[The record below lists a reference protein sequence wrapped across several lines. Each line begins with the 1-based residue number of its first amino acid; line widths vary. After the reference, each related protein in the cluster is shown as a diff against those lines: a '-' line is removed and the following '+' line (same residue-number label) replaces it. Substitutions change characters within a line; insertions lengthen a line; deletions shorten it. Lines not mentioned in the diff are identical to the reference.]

1 MSRIRRDRVIA
12 VPLRKEIFRELRVL
26 RATAVLALVGCDT
39 PLSMFSTASESA
51 ERVSKLAW
59 FMIVLAAIIF
69 TGVIVTML
77 AAAAR
82 NRHRNA
88 VDVDLSDP
96 GTGWIV
102 WGGAVIPGV
111 VLAAIFVVSL
121 GAMGRYPESGPVV
134 TIHVT
139 GHQWWWQL
147 DYEFPELPQQFRT
160 ANEIH
165 IPVGRPVRIILT
177 SADVIHSFWVP
188 QLQGKLDVIPGDTND
203 LRLVARR
210 PGRYTGA
217 CAEYCGAQHA
227 HMGLTVVAE
236 DSTSFKQWAA
246 HQLTDGATPRDSLSA
261 EGRRLFVGGP
271 CALCHTVRGTPAL
284 AQVAPDLTHVGSRA
298 MIAAGA
304 LPNTLG
310 NLEGWIAN
318 AQSLKPGTKMPTLSV
333 YDGGQLHALAVY
345 VASLK

>member
-1 MSRIRRDRVIA
+1 M
-12 VPLRKEIFRELRVL
+12 
-26 RATAVLALVGCDT
+26 TALASCNT
-39 PLSMFSTASESA
+39 PLSIFSTASDAA
-51 ERVSKLAW
+51 ERVSKLGW
-59 FMIVLAAIIF
+59 FMIILS
-69 TGVIVTML
+69 GVIFVGVMITMI
-77 AAAAR
+77 AAMLT
-82 NRHRNA
+82 NRRRNA

-102 WGGAVIPGV
+102 WGGAVMPGIALVATWV
-111 VLAAIFVVSL
+111 VAL
-121 GAMGRYPESGPVV
+121 GALGRYPERNPVV

-147 DYEFPELPQQFRT
+147 DYQFPALPQQFRT
-160 ANEIH
+160 ANELH

-210 PGRYTGA
+210 PGTYTGV

-227 HMGLTVVAE
+227 HMGLVVVAE
-236 DSTSFKQWAA
+236 DTTSFKQWAA
-246 HQLTDGATPRDSLSA
+246 HQLADGAPPHDSLTA
-261 EGRRLFVGGP
+261 EGQRLFVGGP
-271 CALCHTVRGTPAL
+271 CSLCHTVRGTPAE
-284 AQVAPDLTHVGSRA
+284 AQIAPDLTHVGSRLTL
-298 MIAAGA
+298 AAGT

-333 YDGGQLHALAVY
+333 YTGPQLRAVAAY
-345 VASLK
+345 VSSLK

>member
-1 MSRIRRDRVIA
+1 MSRIRRASTASALSI
-12 VPLRKEIFRELRVL
+12 
-26 RATAVLALVGCDT
+26 AVLATACDA
-39 PLSMFSTASESA
+39 PLSTFSTASEAA

-59 FMIVLAAIIF
+59 FMIILSAIIF
-69 TGVIVTML
+69 AGVMIITAV
-77 AAAAR
+77 AAFR
-82 NRHRNA
+82 NRSRSKT
-88 VDVDLSDP
+88 DVDLSDP
-96 GTGWIV
+96 GTGWII
-102 WGGAVIPGV
+102 WGGAVFPGI
-111 VLAAIFVVSL
+111 VLAAIFIVSL
-121 GAMGRYPESGPVV
+121 GAMGRFPESRPVV

-147 DYEFPELPQQFRT
+147 DYEFPQLPQQFRT

-165 IPVGRPVRIILT
+165 IPIGRPVRLILT

-210 PGRYTGA
+210 AGRYTGA

-236 DSTSFKQWAA
+236 DTTSFKQWAA
-246 HQLTDGATPRDSLSA
+246 HQLTDAVPPHDSVTA
-261 EGRRLFVGGP
+261 AGQRLFAGGP
-271 CALCHTVRGTPAL
+271 CSLCHTVRGTPAL
-284 AQVAPDLTHVGSRA
+284 AQVAPDLTHVGSRLTL
-298 MIAAGA
+298 AAGT

-318 AQSLKPGTKMPTLSV
+318 AQSLKPGTTMPTLSA
-333 YDGGQLHALAVY
+333 YDGPQLHALAVY
-345 VASLK
+345 VSSLK